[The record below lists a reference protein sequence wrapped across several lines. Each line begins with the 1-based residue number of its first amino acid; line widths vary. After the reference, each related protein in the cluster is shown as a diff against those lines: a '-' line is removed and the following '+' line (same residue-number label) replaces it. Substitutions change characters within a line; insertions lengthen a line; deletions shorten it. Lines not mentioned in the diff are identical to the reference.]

1 MLKLLRLFNLRH
13 LRRRPLE
20 ALLSLLG
27 IAIGVA
33 VMAGI
38 DLANE
43 NALQSFRNTVDAVSG
58 RATHQIFGSA
68 AGIPDSLAARI
79 LRQPRLQATP
89 LIEYVAACREAQ
101 NDALHILGVDPFTD
115 AAFRDYSA
123 ASTSSATVSTS
134 SATVLTSS
142 ATVSTS
148 SATVSTSSATVST
161 SSAT

>member
-68 AGIPDSLAARI
+68 AGIPDSLATRI

-89 LIEYVAACREAQ
+89 LIEYVSACREAQ

-123 ASTSSATVSTS
+123 
-134 SATVLTSS
+134 
-142 ATVSTS
+142 VSTS
-148 SATVSTSSATVST
+148 SATVSTGAPAIST
-161 SSAT
+161 SSMTGETSSMAGETS